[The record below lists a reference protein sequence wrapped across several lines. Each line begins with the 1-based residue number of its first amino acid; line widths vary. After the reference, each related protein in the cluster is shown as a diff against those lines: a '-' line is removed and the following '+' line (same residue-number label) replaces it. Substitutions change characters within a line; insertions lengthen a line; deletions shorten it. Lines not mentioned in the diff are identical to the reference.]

1 MKSKKGSVT
10 NLNDYYNSI
19 DDMKL
24 YNWIKC
30 TAGDLTY
37 VRKAENGTK
46 ETDKI
51 VWEKIYDSYILEFGL
66 SPVYLKLLNAI
77 KEKTLLE
84 LEYVITK
91 EKFKLTEIEISLAKL
106 QAMMS
111 NNGSGLS
118 IDEALIH
125 VSKWL
130 GSWIDSRNITVRDY
144 FNLMKEYGKANK
156 IK

>member
-1 MKSKKGSVT
+1 
-10 NLNDYYNSI
+10 
-19 DDMKL
+19 MKL

-30 TAGDLTY
+30 TAGDLKF
-37 VRKAENGTK
+37 VRTGEIGTEEN
-46 ETDKI
+46 DKI
-51 VWEKIYDSYILEFGL
+51 VWDRIYDSYIQEFGL
-66 SPVYLKLLNAI
+66 SPIYSKLLSAI

-91 EKFKLTEIEISLAKL
+91 ERFKLTEIEISLAKL
-106 QAMMS
+106 QSMMS
-111 NNGSGLS
+111 NNGSGVT
-118 IDEALIH
+118 IEQALIH

-130 GSWIDSRNITVRDY
+130 GSWIDSKNITVRDY

>member
-1 MKSKKGSVT
+1 
-10 NLNDYYNSI
+10 
-19 DDMKL
+19 MKL

-30 TAGDLTY
+30 TSGDLSY
-37 VRKAENGTK
+37 VRTSENGT
-46 ETDKI
+46 EYQDKI
-51 VWEKIYDSYILEFGL
+51 VWERIYDSYIKEFGL
-66 SPVYLKLLNAI
+66 SPVYEKLLAAI

-91 EKFKLTEIEISLAKL
+91 ERFKLTEIEISLAKL
-106 QAMMS
+106 QSMMS
-111 NNGSGLS
+111 NNGSGIT
-118 IDEALIH
+118 IDQALIH

-130 GSWIDSRNITVRDY
+130 GTWIDSKSITVRDY